1 MKIEPLPKKIYK
13 KAKALNI
20 TEIVLQFEGGSDE
33 GCLYIDFDRPKK
45 KDFSELEEEIEDW
58 AWSVYSY
65 SGAGDGD
72 PYGDNITYNLAEKTA
87 SYQGWF
93 KETRFTEETER
104 KLIVEL

>member
-58 AWSVYSY
+58 AWSVYQY
-65 SGAGDGD
+65 GGAGEGHS
-72 PYGDNITYNLAEKTA
+72 YGDNITYNLEEKTA
-87 SYQGWF
+87 AHQAWHM
-93 KETRFTEETER
+93 EAQWTEETER
-104 KLIVEL
+104 KLVVKL